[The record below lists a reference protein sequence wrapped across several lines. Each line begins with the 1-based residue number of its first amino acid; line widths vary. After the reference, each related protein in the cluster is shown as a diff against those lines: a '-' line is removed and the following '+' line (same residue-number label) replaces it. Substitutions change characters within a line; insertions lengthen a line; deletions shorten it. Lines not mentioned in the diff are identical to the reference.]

1 MVLYDTFHSICS
13 LSSEGWSEAQ
23 IDYISQLQIKLP
35 IRIIQ
40 IYIIADEKGQHAMK
54 APCLCSRL
62 FDLFE
67 TELNWWFVSF
77 VGLAWKYNIIVESEW
92 NRWKQHEN
100 ENWEISQQKRGLD
113 NEVDIKWPEYSKDC
127 CFYQSIWCK
136 MQKLANPI
144 SCQWLFWQISSQ
156 VNAIFMWFWGLVINL
171 INRIGLQV
179 IEISKGIVSNIKII
193 YRLHYWFYLWYS
205 CKWYSN
211 WLCQTYY
218 IHSTKY

>member
-40 IYIIADEKGQHAMK
+40 IYIIADEKGQHAEK

-92 NRWKQHEN
+92 NRWKQQK
-100 ENWEISQQKRGLD
+100 WEMRNKPT
-113 NEVDIKWPEYSKDC
+113 K
-127 CFYQSIWCK
+127 
-136 MQKLANPI
+136 
-144 SCQWLFWQISSQ
+144 
-156 VNAIFMWFWGLVINL
+156 
-171 INRIGLQV
+171 
-179 IEISKGIVSNIKII
+179 KGIRQWGRHKVARIFKRLLLLSVHLVQNAKIGKSHQ
-193 YRLHYWFYLWYS
+193 LSVTFLTNFESGKCNFYVILRA
-205 CKWYSN
+205 CN
-211 WLCQTYY
+211 
-218 IHSTKY
+218 